1 MALPSIIG
9 VIMMTKTK
17 IKLSRNTLGIMKN
30 FSQINSNLLIKPG
43 NTFKTKSPSN
53 CVFAE
58 AIVEEDFPV
67 EVAIWDLGQFLNV
80 VSLFQDPE
88 FEFAENYVTIQSNN
102 SSVKYFYSAASLLTV
117 PTKNLKMPPTKHEFL
132 LTQTSFAELSKA
144 AAVLQVSDLVM
155 KAENGI
161 VSLTV
166 SKKSDPSS
174 NSFTVEVGES
184 DEDYEYSLDMANLRL
199 MPGDYTV
206 SLTDTVVS
214 RFAHTNMSLNYF
226 VAVEKN

>member
-1 MALPSIIG
+1 
-9 VIMMTKTK
+9 MMTKTK
-17 IKLSRNTLGIMKN
+17 IKLSRNTLSIMKN

-43 NTFKTKSPSN
+43 NVFKTKSPSN
-53 CVFAE
+53 CVYAE
-58 AIVEEDFPV
+58 AAVEEDFPV

-80 VSLFQDPE
+80 VSLFTEPE
-88 FEFAENYVTIQSNN
+88 FEFCDNYVTIQSNS

-117 PTKNLKMPPTKHEFL
+117 PTKSLKMPETKHEFL
-132 LTQTSFAELSKA
+132 LTQTAFSELSKA

-155 KAENGI
+155 KATDGV

-174 NSFTVEVGES
+174 NSFTVEVGQS
-184 DEDYEYSLDMANLRL
+184 DEDYEYSLDMSNLKL

-206 SLTDTVVS
+206 ALTDTVVS
-214 RFAHTNMSLNYF
+214 RFSHTNMSLNYF